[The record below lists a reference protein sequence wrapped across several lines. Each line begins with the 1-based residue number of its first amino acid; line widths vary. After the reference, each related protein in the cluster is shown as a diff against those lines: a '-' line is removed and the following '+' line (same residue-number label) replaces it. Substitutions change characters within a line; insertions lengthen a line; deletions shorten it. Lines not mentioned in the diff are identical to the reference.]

1 VAARPLPE
9 LDSLQYNHYL
19 AVIARPAAGAAGLP
33 SSHRAPA
40 AAPIGMSSANIE
52 VSEIQPQLSR
62 AEQEAAVQYAN
73 GHADAAI
80 EILVEA
86 LKAEKVAPPPAWL
99 MLFDLFRV
107 QGRWTDFEGL
117 SKRYTAIFG
126 RAVPDW
132 LSDDM
137 LPEGLSAELRPGG
150 AAYVEIGG
158 ALGTA
163 SAPDLARIRA
173 AATKHPV
180 VHIDMTKI
188 AQLHE
193 EVCAPLSQELQFLA
207 GNGNG
212 VLFSGAERIE
222 KMLRQAVDT
231 MPKVAAFWHLL
242 LDLQRLQGN
251 QKKFESIALE
261 YALYVETD
269 PPAWEPVLMPV
280 LPFESVEE
288 KREEPR
294 YQPELINISGEMT
307 GLKDPQMQALQ
318 RFASHRQYVNI
329 NMARLRR
336 IDFVCAG
343 NLANI
348 IAALKGKGKT
358 VRILHANSLV
368 TTLLRLLKVDENAA
382 LVSK

>member
-1 VAARPLPE
+1 
-9 LDSLQYNHYL
+9 
-19 AVIARPAAGAAGLP
+19 
-33 SSHRAPA
+33 
-40 AAPIGMSSANIE
+40 MSSANIE

-86 LKAEKVAPPPAWL
+86 LKAEKVASPSAWL
-99 MLFDLFRV
+99 MLFDLLRV
-107 QGRWTDFEGL
+107 QGRWADFEGL

-126 RAVPDW
+126 RAAPDW

-137 LPEGLSAELRPGG
+137 LPEGLSQELRAGG

-158 ALGTA
+158 PLGA
-163 SAPDLARIRA
+163 SAPDLARIRGA
-173 AATKHPV
+173 AAGHPV
-180 VHIDMTKI
+180 VHIDLTKI
-188 AQLHE
+188 AQLQE
-193 EVCAPLSQELQFLA
+193 EGCVLLSQELQFLA

-212 VLFSGAERIE
+212 VLFSGAERVE
-222 KMLRQAVDT
+222 KMLRQAVDAT
-231 MPKVAAFWHLL
+231 PNVAAFWKLL

-261 YALYVETD
+261 YALYMETD

-280 LPFESVEE
+280 LPCETVEE

-294 YQPELINISGEMT
+294 YQPELINLTGEMT
-307 GLKDPQMQALQ
+307 GLKDPQLQALQ
-318 RFASHRQYVNI
+318 RLASYRQYVNV

-348 IAALKGKGKT
+348 IAALKDNGKT
-358 VRILHANSLV
+358 VRVLHANSLV

-382 LVSK
+382 LVGK

>member
-1 VAARPLPE
+1 
-9 LDSLQYNHYL
+9 
-19 AVIARPAAGAAGLP
+19 
-33 SSHRAPA
+33 
-40 AAPIGMSSANIE
+40 MSSANIE

-73 GHADAAI
+73 GHVDAAV
-80 EILVEA
+80 EILAEA
-86 LKAEKVAPPPAWL
+86 VKAEKVAPPPAWL
-99 MLFDLFRV
+99 MLFDLFRL

-117 SKRYTAIFG
+117 SKRYTALFG
-126 RAVPDW
+126 RAAPDW

-137 LPEGLSAELRPGG
+137 LPDGLSAELRAGG

-158 ALGTA
+158 PLGAA
-163 SAPDLARIRA
+163 SAPDLARIRGA
-173 AATKHPV
+173 AARHPV
-180 VHIDMTKI
+180 IHIDLTKI
-188 AQLHE
+188 AQLQE
-193 EVCAPLSQELQFLA
+193 EGCALLSRELQFPA
-207 GNGNG
+207 GNG

-231 MPKVAAFWHLL
+231 MPKVAAFWQLL

-251 QKKFESIALE
+251 QQKFESIALE

-280 LPFESVEE
+280 LTRATVDE

-294 YQPELINISGEMT
+294 YQPELITIAGEMT
-307 GLKDPQMQALQ
+307 GLKDPQLQALQ
-318 RFASHRQYVNI
+318 RFASNRQYVNI
-329 NMARLRR
+329 NVAKLRR

-343 NLANI
+343 SLANI
-348 IAALKGKGKT
+348 IAALKGNGKT
-358 VRILHANSLV
+358 VRVLHANSLV

-382 LVSK
+382 LLGK

>member
-1 VAARPLPE
+1 
-9 LDSLQYNHYL
+9 
-19 AVIARPAAGAAGLP
+19 
-33 SSHRAPA
+33 
-40 AAPIGMSSANIE
+40 MSSANIE

-80 EILVEA
+80 EILVET

-158 ALGTA
+158 ALGIA

-173 AATKHPV
+173 AATRHPV
-180 VHIDMTKI
+180 VHIDLTKI

-193 EVCAPLSQELQFLA
+193 EGCALLSRELQFLA

-222 KMLRQAVDT
+222 KLLRQAVDT

-307 GLKDPQMQALQ
+307 GLKDPQLQALQ

-382 LVSK
+382 LVGK

>member
-1 VAARPLPE
+1 
-9 LDSLQYNHYL
+9 
-19 AVIARPAAGAAGLP
+19 
-33 SSHRAPA
+33 
-40 AAPIGMSSANIE
+40 MSSANIE

-86 LKAEKVAPPPAWL
+86 LKAEKVAPLPAWL

-126 RAVPDW
+126 RAAPDW

-150 AAYVEIGG
+150 AAYVEIDGP
-158 ALGTA
+158 LGTA
-163 SAPDLARIRA
+163 SAPDLARIRVA
-173 AATKHPV
+173 AAGYPV
-180 VHIDMTKI
+180 VHIDLTKI
-188 AQLHE
+188 QHVQE
-193 EVCAPLSQELQFLA
+193 EGCALLSQELQFLA

-222 KMLRQAVDT
+222 RMLRQAVDT
-231 MPKVAAFWHLL
+231 MPKMAAFWQLL

-251 QKKFESIALE
+251 QKKFESVALE

-280 LPFESVEE
+280 LPCETVEE

-294 YQPELINISGEMT
+294 YRPELINITGEMT
-307 GLKDPQMQALQ
+307 DLKDPQMQALQ
-318 RFASHRQYVNI
+318 HFASDRQYVNI
-329 NMARLRR
+329 NVARLRR

-343 NLANI
+343 NLANV
-348 IAALKGKGKT
+348 IAALKGNGKT

-368 TTLLRLLKVDENAA
+368 TTLLRLLKVDENAT
-382 LVSK
+382 LVGK

>member
-1 VAARPLPE
+1 
-9 LDSLQYNHYL
+9 
-19 AVIARPAAGAAGLP
+19 
-33 SSHRAPA
+33 
-40 AAPIGMSSANIE
+40 MSSANIE

-99 MLFDLFRV
+99 MQFDLFRV
-107 QGRWTDFEGL
+107 QGRWADFEGL
-117 SKRYTAIFG
+117 SKRYTAVFG
-126 RAVPDW
+126 RAAPDW
-132 LSDDM
+132 LSDYM
-137 LPEGLSAELRPGG
+137 LPEGLSAELRAGG

-158 ALGTA
+158 PLGTA
-163 SAPDLARIRA
+163 SAPDLARIRGA
-173 AATKHPV
+173 AARHPV
-180 VHIDMTKI
+180 VHIDLTKI

-193 EVCAPLSQELQFLA
+193 EGCALLSRELQFLA

-288 KREEPR
+288 KRVEPR
-294 YQPELINISGEMT
+294 YQPELINISGEMS
-307 GLKDPQMQALQ
+307 GLKDPQLQALQ
-318 RFASHRQYVNI
+318 RFASHRHYVNI

-382 LVSK
+382 LVGK

>member
-1 VAARPLPE
+1 
-9 LDSLQYNHYL
+9 
-19 AVIARPAAGAAGLP
+19 
-33 SSHRAPA
+33 
-40 AAPIGMSSANIE
+40 MSSANIE

-62 AEQEAAVQYAN
+62 AEREAAVQYAN
-73 GHADAAI
+73 GQAGTAI

-86 LKAEKVAPPPAWL
+86 LNAEKVAPPPAWL

-126 RAVPDW
+126 RAAPDW

-137 LPEGLSAELRPGG
+137 LPEGLSAELRAGG
-150 AAYVEIGG
+150 AAHVEIGG
-158 ALGTA
+158 TLGAA
-163 SAPDLARIRA
+163 SAPDLARIRGA
-173 AATKHPV
+173 AATHPV
-180 VHIDMTKI
+180 VHIDLTKI
-188 AQLHE
+188 PQVQE
-193 EVCAPLSQELQFLA
+193 EGCTLLSRELQFLA

-231 MPKVAAFWHLL
+231 MPKVAAFWQLL

-251 QKKFESIALE
+251 QKRFESVALE

-269 PPAWEPVLMPV
+269 PPAWEPVLMPA
-280 LPFESVEE
+280 LPCETVEE
-288 KREEPR
+288 KRDEPR
-294 YQPELINISGEMT
+294 YQPELIKLAGEMT
-307 GLKDPQMQALQ
+307 GLKDPQLQALQ
-318 RFASHRQYVNI
+318 RFSSHRQYVNI

-336 IDFVCAG
+336 IDFGCAG
-343 NLANI
+343 NLANV
-348 IAALKGKGKT
+348 IAALKGNGKT

-382 LVSK
+382 LVGK

>member
-1 VAARPLPE
+1 
-9 LDSLQYNHYL
+9 
-19 AVIARPAAGAAGLP
+19 
-33 SSHRAPA
+33 
-40 AAPIGMSSANIE
+40 MSSANIE

-126 RAVPDW
+126 RAAPDW
-132 LSDDM
+132 LNDDM
-137 LPEGLSAELRPGG
+137 LPEGLSAELRAGG

-158 ALGTA
+158 PFGAA
-163 SAPDLARIRA
+163 SAPDLARIRGVA
-173 AATKHPV
+173 AKHPV
-180 VHIDMTKI
+180 VHIDLTKI
-188 AQLHE
+188 PQLQE
-193 EVCAPLSQELQFLA
+193 DGCALLSRELQLLA

-231 MPKVAAFWHLL
+231 MPKVAAYWQLL
-242 LDLQRLQGN
+242 LDLQRLQGH
-251 QKKFESIALE
+251 QKEFESIALE

-269 PPAWEPVLMPV
+269 PPVWEPVLMPV
-280 LPFESVEE
+280 LPCESVEE

-294 YQPELINISGEMT
+294 YQPELINITGEMT
-307 GLKDPQMQALQ
+307 GLKDPQLQSLQ

-348 IAALKGKGKT
+348 IATLKGNGKT
-358 VRILHANSLV
+358 VRVLHANRLV
-368 TTLLRLLKVDENAA
+368 STLLRLLKVDENAA
-382 LVSK
+382 LLGK

>member
-1 VAARPLPE
+1 
-9 LDSLQYNHYL
+9 
-19 AVIARPAAGAAGLP
+19 
-33 SSHRAPA
+33 
-40 AAPIGMSSANIE
+40 MSSANIE
-52 VSEIQPQLSR
+52 VSEIQPHLSR

-73 GHADAAI
+73 GHADVAI

-107 QGRWTDFEGL
+107 QGRWADFEGL

-126 RAVPDW
+126 RAAPDW

-150 AAYVEIGG
+150 TAYVEIGG
-158 ALGTA
+158 PLAAA
-163 SAPDLARIRA
+163 SGRDLARIRGA
-173 AATKHPV
+173 AAGHPV
-180 VHIDMTKI
+180 VHIDLTKI
-188 AQLHE
+188 PQLNE
-193 EVCAPLSQELQFLA
+193 EDCAMLSRELQFLA
-207 GNGNG
+207 NNGNG
-212 VLFSGAERIE
+212 ALFSGAERIE
-222 KMLRQAVDT
+222 KMLRKAVDT
-231 MPKVAAFWHLL
+231 MPKVAAFWQLL
-242 LDLQRLQGN
+242 LDMQRLQGN

-280 LPFESVEE
+280 LPCETVEE

-294 YQPELINISGEMT
+294 YQPELINITGEMT
-307 GLKDPQMQALQ
+307 GLKDPQLQALQ
-318 RFASHRQYVNI
+318 RFASQRRYVNI

-348 IAALKGKGKT
+348 IAALKGEGKI
-358 VRILHANSLV
+358 VRVLHASSLV

-382 LVSK
+382 LVGK